1 MVYISR
7 LLAISDGTSRSAGD
21 ISDLT
26 GIPQGASS
34 GKVVPHLDYMA
45 LMGLLC
51 EDRSTLTEL
60 GERVRM
66 EDPACSELLTQ
77 WLLHANL
84 TSVQGADMWNYVY
97 RQLLP
102 ANSRRVSDAF
112 YKSSVEAHF
121 PTAKRYGCL
130 RTFYEKQVP
139 DLEYLSSE
147 KGALIINTQPI
158 RREFIFL
165 YAYDIVREWEALY
178 GDIPEITA
186 SQFEAMQCAAVFGI
200 PDENW
205 FSVLEMLAGK
215 GLFRINRQLAP
226 YTVIRCT
233 DSCSLISKL
242 YSLLV

>member
-7 LLAISDGTSRSAGD
+7 LLAISDGTSRNTAE

-26 GIPQGASS
+26 GIPQGTSS
-34 GKVVPHLDYMA
+34 GKVVSHLDYMV

-60 GERVRM
+60 GERVRT

-102 ANSRRVSDAF
+102 ANGRKVSDTF
-112 YKSSVEAHF
+112 YKNAVEAHF

-139 DLEYLSSE
+139 DLEYLCSE
-147 KGALIINTQPI
+147 KGFLSIKTQPI
-158 RREFIFL
+158 KQEFLFL
-165 YAYDIVREWEALY
+165 YAYDIAREWEALY
-178 GDIPEITA
+178 GDMPEITA
-186 SQFEAMQCAAVFGI
+186 SQFESMQCAAVFGI
-200 PDENW
+200 HDETW
-205 FSVLEMLAGK
+205 FTVLELLATK
-215 GLFRINRQLAP
+215 GLFRINRQLTP
-226 YTVIRCT
+226 YTVIKCT
-233 DSCSLISKL
+233 DSRSLISKL

>member
-7 LLAISDGTSRSAGD
+7 LQTISDGCARSVSE
-21 ISDLT
+21 ISELLS
-26 GIPQGASS
+26 IPQGKKS
-34 GKVVPHLDYMA
+34 GKVVPHLDYMR

-51 EDRSTLTEL
+51 EDRCTLTDL
-60 GERVRM
+60 GERVHT

-102 ANSRRVSDAF
+102 ANGRRVSDAF

-130 RTFYEKQVP
+130 RTFYIKQVP
-139 DLEYLSSE
+139 DLEYLSSD
-147 KGALIINTQPI
+147 KGSLIVNTQPI
-158 RREFIFL
+158 RREFLFL

-186 SQFEAMQCAAVFGI
+186 SQFEAMQCAAIFGI

-205 FSVLEMLAGK
+205 FSILEMLAAK

-233 DSCSLISKL
+233 DSRSLISKL